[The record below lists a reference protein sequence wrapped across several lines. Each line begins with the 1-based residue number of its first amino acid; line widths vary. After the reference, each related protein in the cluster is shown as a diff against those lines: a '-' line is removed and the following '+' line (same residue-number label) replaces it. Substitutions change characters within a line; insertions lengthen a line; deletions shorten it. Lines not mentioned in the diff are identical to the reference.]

1 MVNLAI
7 IDSKMEIID
16 ARKKI
21 DKMVFILYLIKM

>member
-21 DKMVFILYLIKM
+21 DKMVFILYLIKI